1 MIIRQ
6 GIVLNNG
13 TTVPTGSISIN
24 NGEIVTNS
32 TSVTLNLTA
41 TDGVEIT
48 GYYVSTSPH
57 IPSASGSGWVKVLP
71 TTNYSAD
78 VSYDLSGGD
87 GAKTV
92 YVWYKDASD
101 NISATYSYMITL
113 ITYVARQQIINLTVI
128 SGQAYEIVENGLQNR
143 ALVYND
149 RSYTYSKVPS
159 WLVGATYIK
168 TANNDKASSAISY
181 LTFGV
186 KHDVIVYVAH
196 DNRITAKPHWLVSSF
211 TDTGNDLVIM
221 DTTLSIYESNFLAG
235 TVTLGGNEGG
245 DRYSMY
251 TVIIVGQ

>member
-1 MIIRQ
+1 MIIRK

-41 TDGVEIT
+41 TDGVEVT
-48 GYYVSTSPH
+48 GYYVSTSHH

-78 VSYDLSGGD
+78 VSYDLSGGG

-101 NISATYSYMITL
+101 NISATYSYTITL
-113 ITYVARQQIINLTVI
+113 ITYVARQQISNLNVV
-128 SGQAYEIVENGLQNR
+128 SGQAYEIVENGLQYR

-168 TANNDKASSAISY
+168 TANNDKASSAVSY
-181 LTFGV
+181 LTFAV